1 MKIEN
6 DHLYILI
13 EGAPTSPEVAFIKLV
28 IGKLITQDLLSNI
41 KYEVIEIGGSGNF
54 NSIGKL
60 IYHKSQLHQRIPVI
74 AITDRDFRTQ
84 EEINKM
90 TSKPDSDFLK
100 KGSESVKIIY
110 WSRHEWENFLLEET
124 ETIANLFN
132 QISTKKTGE
141 KKTSRKNTGNNLTKS
156 QLEQWLRQYFQN
168 SIMTELFECLK
179 FQFRENADF
188 RLTLDRIESLS
199 LEDMRT
205 FFEQQIVDKASESKN
220 RILGLRNMLED
231 IIISQDFHW
240 ESYINNPPELDFQE
254 AKIFFRGKEA
264 LKDLHRKAYQYLKVE
279 HLEYDCF
286 CKDLIL
292 PELEKNTNSLIVQ
305 ELGIMLRPYFQQAAN
320 LTGIE

>member
-1 MKIEN
+1 
-6 DHLYILI
+6 
-13 EGAPTSPEVAFIKLV
+13 
-28 IGKLITQDLLSNI
+28 LLSDI
-41 KYEVIEIGGSGNF
+41 EYEVIEIGGSGNF
-54 NSIGKL
+54 NSIGQL
-60 IYHKSQLHQRIPVI
+60 IYHKSQLHQSIPVI

-84 EEINKM
+84 EKIEQIS
-90 TSKPDSDFLK
+90 SKLDSNLIRDK
-100 KGSESVKIIY
+100 SVRIIY
-110 WSRHEWENFLLEET
+110 WKRHEWENFFLEET

-141 KKTSRKNTGNNLTKS
+141 KKTYKKNTGNNLTKF

-188 RLTLDRIESLS
+188 RLTLDQIESLS
-199 LEDMRT
+199 LLDMRT
-205 FFEQQIVDKASESKN
+205 FFEQQVVDKASESKN

-240 ESYINNPPELDFQE
+240 ESYINNPHELDFQK

-264 LKDLHRKAYQYLKVE
+264 LKDLHTKANQYLKVE
-279 HLEYDCF
+279 HLEYDRF
-286 CKDLIL
+286 CKELIL
-292 PELEKNTNSLIVQ
+292 PELSKNTNSLIVQ

>member
-1 MKIEN
+1 MQILSKT
-6 DHLYILI
+6 LYILI
-13 EGAPTSPEVAFIKLV
+13 EGAPTSPEVVFIRTV
-28 IGKLITQDLLSNI
+28 IRKLITQDLLSDI
-41 KYEVIEIGGSGNF
+41 EYEVIEIGGSGNF
-54 NSIGKL
+54 NSIGQL
-60 IYHKSQLHQRIPVI
+60 IYHKSQLHQSIPVI

-84 EEINKM
+84 EKIEQIS
-90 TSKPDSDFLK
+90 SKLDSNLIRDK
-100 KGSESVKIIY
+100 SVRIIY
-110 WSRHEWENFLLEET
+110 WKRHEWENFLLEET

-141 KKTSRKNTGNNLTKS
+141 KKTYKKNTGNNLTKF

-188 RLTLDRIESLS
+188 RITLDQIESLS
-199 LEDMRT
+199 LLDMRT
-205 FFEQQIVDKASESKN
+205 FFEQQVVDKASESKN

-240 ESYINNPPELDFQE
+240 ESYINNPHELDFQK

-264 LKDLHRKAYQYLKVE
+264 LKDLHTKANQYLKVE
-279 HLEYDCF
+279 HLEYDRF
-286 CKDLIL
+286 CKELIL
-292 PELEKNTNSLIVQ
+292 PELSKNTNSLIVQ

>member
-1 MKIEN
+1 MQILSKT
-6 DHLYILI
+6 LYILI
-13 EGAPTSPEVAFIKLV
+13 EGAPTSPEVVFIRTV
-28 IGKLITQDLLSNI
+28 IRKLITQDLLSDI
-41 KYEVIEIGGSGNF
+41 EYEVIEIGGSGNF
-54 NSIGKL
+54 NSIGQL
-60 IYHKSQLHQRIPVI
+60 IYHKSQLHQSIPVI

-84 EEINKM
+84 EKIEQIS
-90 TSKPDSDFLK
+90 SKLDSNLIRDK
-100 KGSESVKIIY
+100 SVRIIY
-110 WSRHEWENFLLEET
+110 WKRHEWENFLLEET

-141 KKTSRKNTGNNLTKS
+141 KKTYKKNTGNNLTKF

-188 RLTLDRIESLS
+188 RLTLDQIESLS
-199 LEDMRT
+199 LLDMRT
-205 FFEQQIVDKASESKN
+205 FFEQQVVDKASESKN

-240 ESYINNPPELDFQE
+240 ESYINNPHELDFQK

-279 HLEYDCF
+279 HLEYDRF
-286 CKDLIL
+286 CKELIL
-292 PELEKNTNSLIVQ
+292 PELSKNTNSLIVQ

>member
-1 MKIEN
+1 MQILSKT
-6 DHLYILI
+6 LYILI
-13 EGAPTSPEVAFIKLV
+13 EGAPTSPEVAFIRTV
-28 IGKLITQDLLSNI
+28 IRKLITQHLLSDI
-41 KYEVIEIGGSGNF
+41 EYEVIEIGGSGNF

-60 IYHKSQLHQRIPVI
+60 IYHKSQLHQSIPVI

-84 EEINKM
+84 EKIEQIS
-90 TSKPDSDFLK
+90 SKLDSNLIRDK
-100 KGSESVKIIY
+100 SVRIIY
-110 WSRHEWENFLLEET
+110 WKRHEWENFLLEET

-141 KKTSRKNTGNNLTKS
+141 KKTYRKNTGNNLTKS

-199 LEDMRT
+199 LLDMRT
-205 FFEQQIVDKASESKN
+205 FFEQQVVDKASESKN

-240 ESYINNPPELDFQE
+240 ESYINNPHGLDFQE

-286 CKDLIL
+286 CKELIL
-292 PELEKNTNSLIVQ
+292 PELSKNTNSLIVQ

>member
-1 MKIEN
+1 MQILSKT
-6 DHLYILI
+6 LYILI
-13 EGAPTSPEVAFIKLV
+13 EGAPTSPEVVFIRTV
-28 IGKLITQDLLSNI
+28 IRKLITQDLLSDI
-41 KYEVIEIGGSGNF
+41 EYEVIEIGGSGNF
-54 NSIGKL
+54 NSIGQL
-60 IYHKSQLHQRIPVI
+60 IYHKSQLHQSIPVI

-84 EEINKM
+84 EKIEQIS
-90 TSKPDSDFLK
+90 SKLDSNLIRDK
-100 KGSESVKIIY
+100 SVRIIY
-110 WSRHEWENFLLEET
+110 WKRHEWENFLLEET

-141 KKTSRKNTGNNLTKS
+141 KKTYRKNTGNNLTKS

-199 LEDMRT
+199 LLNMRT

-240 ESYINNPPELDFQE
+240 ESYIYNPPELDFQE

-292 PELEKNTNSLIVQ
+292 PELGKNTNSLIVQ

-320 LTGIE
+320 LTVIE

>member
-1 MKIEN
+1 MQILSKT
-6 DHLYILI
+6 LYILI
-13 EGAPTSPEVAFIKLV
+13 EGAPTSPEVVFIRTV
-28 IGKLITQDLLSNI
+28 IRKLITQDLLSDI
-41 KYEVIEIGGSGNF
+41 EYEVIEIGGSGNF
-54 NSIGKL
+54 NSIGQL
-60 IYHKSQLHQRIPVI
+60 IYHKSQLHQSIPVI

-84 EEINKM
+84 EKIEQIS
-90 TSKPDSDFLK
+90 SKLDSNLIRDK
-100 KGSESVKIIY
+100 SVRIIY
-110 WSRHEWENFLLEET
+110 WKRHEWENFLLEET

-141 KKTSRKNTGNNLTKS
+141 KKTYKKNTGNNLTKF

-188 RLTLDRIESLS
+188 RLTLDQIESLS
-199 LEDMRT
+199 LLDMRT
-205 FFEQQIVDKASESKN
+205 FFEQQVVDKASESKN

-240 ESYINNPPELDFQE
+240 ESYINNPHELDFQK

-264 LKDLHRKAYQYLKVE
+264 LKDLHTKANQYLKVE
-279 HLEYDCF
+279 HLEYDRF
-286 CKDLIL
+286 CKELIL
-292 PELEKNTNSLIVQ
+292 PELSKNTNSLIVQ